1 MIGFKIL
8 AQKPSI
14 LISSSRMLIPTS
26 LNGLLSPTSP
36 VILEYPV
43 RSKHFDPKYRRFR
56 ALKVIKVEL
65 PDFEEAQS
73 SDQFTPEEIR
83 AKMKERGMSPPRAW
97 MERPYEISS
106 TADIF
111 EQYIPPEGEGKAS
124 YVSKEGAKQTAEI
137 VSKKSKTWMAFRKIR
152 RYDEDFDGQ
161 PFALEAEKIYL
172 GVHKAVAEKDKVTLR
187 NLVTEKAYPEITHNM
202 RLKTIHWKFLHSIE
216 PPKVVYARCTDVV
229 TKENVFAQVT
239 CRFFTKQQLAI
250 YDRFGRLS
258 HGSEVIAK
266 DVLEYV
272 VFEKH
277 LANQYG
283 TWRVHGKIIPD
294 WAPTNFET
302 SYRTVRMDPE
312 APAKPPPPPEAETKE
327 ETPAKEASQQ

>member
-1 MIGFKIL
+1 
-8 AQKPSI
+8 
-14 LISSSRMLIPTS
+14 
-26 LNGLLSPTSP
+26 
-36 VILEYPV
+36 
-43 RSKHFDPKYRRFR
+43 
-56 ALKVIKVEL
+56 LKVIKVDL
-65 PDFEEAQS
+65 PDFQEAQS
-73 SDQFTPEEIR
+73 ADQYSPEEIR
-83 AKMKERGMSPPRAW
+83 AKMKERGMLPPRPW

-111 EQYIPPEGEGKAS
+111 EPYVTPEGDGKAS
-124 YVSKEGAKQTAEI
+124 YISKEGAKQTAEI

-152 RYDEDFDGQ
+152 RYDEEFDGE

-172 GVHKAVAEKDKVTLR
+172 GVHKAVAEKDKFALR

-202 RLKTIHWKFLHSIE
+202 QLRTVHWKFLHSIE

-229 TKENVFAQVT
+229 TKENIFAQVT
-239 CRFFTKQQLAI
+239 CRFFTKQILAI
-250 YDRFGRLS
+250 YDRFGRLA

-277 LANQYG
+277 IANQYG
-283 TWRVHGKIIPD
+283 SWRIHGKIIPD

-302 SYRTVRMDPE
+302 SYRTTRMDPE
-312 APAKPPPPPEAETKE
+312 PEVTTPPPPPPEAKE
-327 ETPAKEASQQ
+327 GAQAQEAQR